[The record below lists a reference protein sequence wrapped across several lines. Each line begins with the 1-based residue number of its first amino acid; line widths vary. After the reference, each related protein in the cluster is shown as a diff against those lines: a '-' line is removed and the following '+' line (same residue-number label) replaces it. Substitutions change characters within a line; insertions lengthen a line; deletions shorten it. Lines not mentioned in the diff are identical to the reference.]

1 MVTEQLTDQMRADG
15 RALTRALDYA
25 NMRLSSAFWF
35 YFEEANQWRYVF
47 VSPLV
52 DEVGPKEVYKKVQ
65 KVLSQTN
72 IVLTTVG
79 LTNIVAVPA
88 KLPLA
93 QFLGAVSKSGEV
105 PNTPPDVD
113 ERFINN
119 AYVYR
124 VTR

>member
-15 RALTRALDYA
+15 RALTKALDYA
-25 NMRLSSAFWF
+25 DLRLSSAFWY

-52 DEVGPKEVYKKVQ
+52 DETGPKEVYKRVQ
-65 KVLSQTN
+65 KVLSQKNT
-72 IVLTTVG
+72 VLTTVG

-88 KLPLA
+88 ELPLA
-93 QFLGAVSKSGEV
+93 QFLGFVTRNSEA
-105 PNTPPDVD
+105 PNAHFDVD